1 MNGPLSAKQF
11 EAILSAVGEAII
23 NLTDFLLDASLQA
36 ERREYTQIIYS
47 HDPSIPYQS

>member
-23 NLTDFLLDASLQA
+23 VLDANGGLVFSNREA
-36 ERREYTQIIYS
+36 EIIWGY
-47 HDPSIPYQS
+47 